1 MKHRTYALLLA
12 TALTLSLLAG
22 CGPKGSDASGSQPSG
37 SDVSTSQEDTSQ
49 PDASNPDESM
59 PDGSTSTPDGSQADG
74 SQADSSQA
82 DSSQEEVEEPEVKAS
97 LGLDTSDFT
106 LFSKGA
112 SHTLKATVTPAGTKV
127 TFQSGNEKV
136 ATVDANGKVTA
147 VAPGTAKITA
157 TAGDLTATC
166 IVRCRWEESKP
177 DQGGS
182 SSSGSGS
189 SSSNGGSTSTP
200 STDKVDLADFYA
212 TVTSSYEMPG
222 MTLADSQLMDQYF
235 PGLSAVATEQSQVY
249 VNMMSMN
256 MGEMALVQVKDSKDV
271 DTVKAIFQARID
283 SMIEGGAWYPEPTR
297 IWTDESRVVSNGNY
311 VMMVVG
317 ENCDSIVKDFNA
329 LF

>member
-37 SDVSTSQEDTSQ
+37 SDVSSSQEDTSM
-49 PDASNPDESM
+49 PDASKPDESLPDVSTST
-59 PDGSTSTPDGSQADG
+59 PDGSTSTPDGSQAD
-74 SQADSSQA
+74 SSK
-82 DSSQEEVEEPEVKAS
+82 EEVEEPEAKAS
-97 LGLDTSDFT
+97 LSLNSSDFT

-212 TVTSSYEMPG
+212 TVTATYEMPG